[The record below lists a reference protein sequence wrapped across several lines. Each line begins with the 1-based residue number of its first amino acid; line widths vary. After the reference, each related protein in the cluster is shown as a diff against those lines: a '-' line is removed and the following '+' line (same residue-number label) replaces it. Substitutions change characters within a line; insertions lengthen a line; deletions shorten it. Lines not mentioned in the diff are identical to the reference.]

1 MARKRTMQ
9 TQVFD
14 RLGRKHFATPIEN
27 VAAERDFNRVEIEGV
42 APDAFENAMA
52 GVESD
57 LSRGIERIRASG
69 AFHTADDRACLLN
82 LIGLLHLRNPRHR
95 ETFRDFHERVAKRI
109 MDLVVATP
117 ERWAGQVAKATK
129 EGFLS
134 PDADTNYEKMK
145 AFVRE
150 GEFSVETPTEQ
161 HITLEMETFDKIL
174 PYLFGR
180 GWMLGKA
187 SEKSGGFV
195 TSDHPVCLIWSDP
208 PTGRAF
214 ARSGWGFGEPKL
226 CFRSPRGS
234 RQSVRLSYKAA
245 TLMPMKRWLPQSMG
259 RSSPLRS
266 GRCARFELPL
276 STSGGRASPKSVA
289 ANLRPQLSSPGCPRI
304 RRQSRLLGGL
314 DEQHFPSSCP
324 MINREAKM

>member
-1 MARKRTMQ
+1 VARKRTMQ

-180 GWMLGKA
+180 GWMLVKA

-208 PTGRAF
+208 PTGPGIRPIGLGLRGTEIVFPIFPRFAAIGAFELQGGDFDADEALVASINGTIIAF
-214 ARSGWGFGEPKL
+214 AERQVYARDLNFHYRLREAEPARKA
-226 CFRSPRGS
+226 S
-234 RQSVRLSYKAA
+234 RLISD
-245 TLMPMKRWLPQSMG
+245 PN
-259 RSSPLRS
+259 
-266 GRCARFELPL
+266 F
-276 STSGGRASPKSVA
+276 
-289 ANLRPQLSSPGCPRI
+289 LRPGALASGVSPG
-304 RRQSRLLGGL
+304 S
-314 DEQHFPSSCP
+314 
-324 MINREAKM
+324 